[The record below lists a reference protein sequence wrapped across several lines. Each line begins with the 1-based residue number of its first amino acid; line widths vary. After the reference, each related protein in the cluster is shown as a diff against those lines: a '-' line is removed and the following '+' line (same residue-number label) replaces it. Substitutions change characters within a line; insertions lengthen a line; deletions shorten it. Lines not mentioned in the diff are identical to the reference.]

1 MQEEWRKC
9 KSGRRHAQ
17 KLWLGEN
24 LQSAE
29 SARQVSAGIGSYLA
43 GLEAKQKDSA
53 TVYSRFPS

>member
-1 MQEEWRKC
+1 MQENEEDANLVDDMPRNFM
-9 KSGRRHAQ
+9 
-17 KLWLGEN
+17 GEN